1 MVQPIHYHNNELN
14 SLKELKMSE
23 VRIPVEELL
32 EMITESLFE
41 AEAKMQNRQ
50 EKKTDEFNT
59 CVKISQIIT
68 SLEFIIQEL
77 KNIRT
82 QLYK

>member
-1 MVQPIHYHNNELN
+1 MVQSIHHHNNELY

>member
-1 MVQPIHYHNNELN
+1 
-14 SLKELKMSE
+14 MSE